1 MVGES
6 EVMQSWLYDTSNR
19 FNSLLTLLDE
29 SDDKSI
35 EPDVKNAIQTIYKSE
50 IVPAVEDGIE
60 YIKAQEKMIEGLD
73 EEIKRLRELKKNR
86 ESRLER
92 VKKGYTEF
100 LKAINKKKVECV
112 KGNMSVAKSAG
123 TVVVDNVDKLPP
135 AYTRTKIDVTPN
147 KEAIKKAIQKGI
159 TIEGARIEEG
169 EYLKIK

>member
-1 MVGES
+1 
-6 EVMQSWLYDTSNR
+6 MQSWLYDTSNR

-35 EPDVKNAIQTIYKSE
+35 EPDVKNAIQTIYRSE

-86 ESRLER
+86 EARLER

-123 TVVVDNVDKLPP
+123 TVVVDML
-135 AYTRTKIDVTPN
+135 TSCHRHTL
-147 KEAIKKAIQKGI
+147 G
-159 TIEGARIEEG
+159 RR
-169 EYLKIK
+169 